1 MATQLRPALGAVKSV
16 KRIGRG
22 QGSGHGRFST
32 RGMNGAASRSG
43 YKRKVGFEGGQITLA
58 RRLPKFG
65 FNSPFRT
72 EYEEVNVSR
81 LQEAIDS
88 GLIVKN
94 EVVTPELLLST
105 GVVSRSYN
113 PVKILGNGDISV
125 ALTIKVQKVSK
136 GAQQKIEKAGGKV
149 EAYA

>member
-1 MATQLRPALGAVKSV
+1 MSTQLRPALGAVKSN

-22 QGSGHGRFST
+22 QGSGHGRFAT
-32 RGMNGAASRSG
+32 RGMNGASSRSG

-65 FNSPFRT
+65 FNSPFRV

-81 LQEAIDS
+81 LQEAINS
-88 GLIVKN
+88 GAIGKN
-94 EVVTPELLLST
+94 EVITPELLQAT
-105 GVVSRSYN
+105 GIVSRSYS

-125 ALTIKVQKVSK
+125 ALTVKVQKVSK
-136 GAQQKIEKAGGKV
+136 GAQEKIEKAGGKV